1 MRNMNEHSPEYE
13 LELLAQQWKE
23 DGGAA
28 LGHKVEVPIYV
39 IEDAITRLK
48 RYETI
53 AANLTIVGNYLWSEN
68 LRKYGGRK
76 IHEKETPAGVYKQ
89 KTYIDMCPFVK
100 LLNSKDINMD
110 DSFVELA
117 LQMSRFDSGDSS
129 GLSQYLD
136 KEDQIFSDLEWDDSP
151 GHIEWEDNG

>member
-1 MRNMNEHSPEYE
+1 
-13 LELLAQQWKE
+13 
-23 DGGAA
+23 
-28 LGHKVEVPIYV
+28 
-39 IEDAITRLK
+39 
-48 RYETI
+48 
-53 AANLTIVGNYLWSEN
+53 
-68 LRKYGGRK
+68 
-76 IHEKETPAGVYKQ
+76 
-89 KTYIDMCPFVK
+89 MCPFVK

-117 LQMSRFDSGDSS
+117 LQMSRFDTGDSS

>member
-1 MRNMNEHSPEYE
+1 
-13 LELLAQQWKE
+13 
-23 DGGAA
+23 
-28 LGHKVEVPIYV
+28 
-39 IEDAITRLK
+39 
-48 RYETI
+48 
-53 AANLTIVGNYLWSEN
+53 
-68 LRKYGGRK
+68 
-76 IHEKETPAGVYKQ
+76 
-89 KTYIDMCPFVK
+89 
-100 LLNSKDINMD
+100 MD